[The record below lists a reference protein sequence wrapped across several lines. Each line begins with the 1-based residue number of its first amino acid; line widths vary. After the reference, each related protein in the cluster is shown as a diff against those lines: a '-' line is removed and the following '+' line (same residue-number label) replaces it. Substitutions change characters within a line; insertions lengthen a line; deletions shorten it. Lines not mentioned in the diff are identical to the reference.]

1 MTNRKAPKQ
10 AMQALS
16 AKTDAMR
23 ANAVDLLKQ
32 LEDQVE
38 KLNQMAEEN
47 LEQGMLGHYA
57 EAIKMRD
64 SAKETLQGL
73 RQKLGLGVTGSPGE
87 TQRPAEPENPK
98 VDDKMPKMPKPK
110 EGDPNPKE
118 NPMNPKE
125 IVVKEVKAVKAALP
139 AEPCYRWILEGA
151 GLEIEDPCDADE
163 VPEVELADAAVRCSW
178 PSSGW
183 LLRLPVAFPMD
194 LESCKVIRRR
204 RRRLLELH
212 LAAAAALDALL
223 CPLLEAVPRQ
233 GFGWMDGFLAGPE
246 ADAVRAR
253 VLELWTNGDLNEGEV
268 EGGNKQHLRSD
279 RYLFMEEDD
288 PAVAPFT
295 RRLDQLVLSI
305 AKEVDELKDLWLM
318 RGRPMAAV
326 YAGAGARYTP
336 HYDCVAGDNGRK
348 VTCVLYL
355 NPFWKPGD
363 GAELQLF
370 PEAKGISPE
379 GQCHEV
385 EPLHGRLACFLCDS
399 RNLHAVK
406 PVAETAK
413 LPRVAISCWYYDTEG
428 GKFHR
433 EDERD
438 ALRTRG

>member
-16 AKTDAMR
+16 AKTDAVR
-23 ANAVDLLKQ
+23 ANAMDLLKQ

-87 TQRPAEPENPK
+87 TQRAKPENPK
-98 VDDKMPKMPKPK
+98 VDSVVPKPK
-110 EGDPNPKE
+110 ENPTNPE
-118 NPMNPKE
+118 NSME
-125 IVVKEVKAVKAALP
+125 IVAEVKVALP

-151 GLEIEDPCDADE
+151 GLEIEDPCDAEE

-194 LESCKVIRRR
+194 LERCKVIRRR

-212 LAAAAALDALL
+212 LAAAAHGTAPV

-336 HYDCVAGDNGRK
+336 HYDCVAVDNGRK
-348 VTCVLYL
+348 ITCVLYL

-379 GQCHEV
+379 GPCHEV
-385 EPLHGRLACFLCDS
+385 EPLQGRLACFLCDS